1 MGEVSWELL
10 VPDLLPVSYVFEVQ
24 VLGENLTIVLEVL
37 LQAQEFSHLPIPYTF
52 VGGVGRV
59 PPLPF
64 NLPPPW
70 RWLLD

>member
-52 VGGVGRV
+52 AWGEGAS
-59 PPLPF
+59 LA
-64 NLPPPW
+64 L
-70 RWLLD
+70 